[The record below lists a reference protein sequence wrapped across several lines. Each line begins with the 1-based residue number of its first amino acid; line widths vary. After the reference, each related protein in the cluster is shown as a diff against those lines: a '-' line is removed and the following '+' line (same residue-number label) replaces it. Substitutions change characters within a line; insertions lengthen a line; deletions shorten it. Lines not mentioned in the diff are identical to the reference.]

1 MASESPASLVAC
13 WEKAAGVLAK
23 AASVPAKTAE
33 VPAKAAVAPA
43 RASGI
48 LDRVSDD
55 SEYLAACLVG
65 SDQISAWDCD
75 GVAFCCDRAWRFAA
89 ESPRFVMEDPG
100 VVTFSCEV
108 VTISG

>member
-23 AASVPAKTAE
+23 AAGVPAKTAE

-65 SDQISAWDCD
+65 SDQISAWD
-75 GVAFCCDRAWRFAA
+75 
-89 ESPRFVMEDPG
+89 
-100 VVTFSCEV
+100 
-108 VTISG
+108 